1 MTGFLYFNLF
11 LRNYLKQLN
20 KLFEMNMKLKIAFKT
35 VACFVCCIGFNANGQ
50 IVNPSKSIEVYLL
63 IGQSNMAGRGTVDA
77 QSQITSDAIL
87 MLDKTNNWVVAKDP
101 VHFDKPSAGVGPAI
115 SFARTMLKDKK
126 NSQIGLIPCAWGG
139 SPIKVWQ
146 PGAKYFENFPYDEA
160 IQRAKIAIQK
170 GVLKGILWHQGE
182 SDNDPKKAEVYL
194 EKLKT
199 LIVNLRRDL
208 NAPNL
213 PFVAGEIG
221 YFNKENYINE
231 IISKL
236 PAAVENTAVVSA
248 KDLTDRGDHL
258 HFDTASARELGK
270 RYAAAMKKL
279 EQKPS
284 DVTVIKRTQKPS
296 KESGKPTVVL
306 TFDDAEITHYN
317 NVAPLLLKYGFDATF
332 FVCDF
337 PIKKAGEEKEFM
349 SWKQIRELHK
359 KGFEIG
365 NHTGHHKNL
374 TKLSPEDIKKEVS
387 YIDEKCK
394 EFGIPKPIALAYPGN
409 RYDTIS
415 QRVLKEMGYRFAR
428 TGGAKYYKVNE
439 DSKLAIPS
447 YTVISSDKYKTR
459 TMKALK
465 DLKGE
470 EVLVLTFHGVPD
482 ILHPD
487 YSTSIDFLK
496 EILQYLK
503 ENNIRVM
510 AMKNL

>member
-1 MTGFLYFNLF
+1 
-11 LRNYLKQLN
+11 
-20 KLFEMNMKLKIAFKT
+20 MKLKIVSKIMLSL
-35 VACFVCCIGFNANGQ
+35 VCCVGFNTHSQTA
-50 IVNPSKSIEVYLL
+50 NPSKQMEVYLL

-77 QSQITSDAIL
+77 QSQLASDAVL
-87 MLDKTNNWVVAKDP
+87 MLDKANNWVVAKDP
-101 VHFDKPSAGVGPAI
+101 VHFDRASAGVGPAI
-115 SFARTMLKDKK
+115 SFAQTMLQDKK

-146 PGAKYFENFPYDEA
+146 PGAKYFDNFPYDEA
-160 IQRAKIAIQK
+160 IQRAKIAMQK

-182 SDNDPKKAEVYL
+182 SDNDPKKAEVYF

-199 LIVNLRRDL
+199 LVGNLRRDL

-221 YFNKENYINE
+221 YFNKENHINA
-231 IISKL
+231 IINKL
-236 PAAVENTAVVSA
+236 PAALENTAVVSA

-258 HFDTASARELGK
+258 HFDTPSARELGK
-270 RYAAAMKKL
+270 RYATAMQKL

-284 DVTVIKRTQKPS
+284 
-296 KESGKPTVVL
+296 KESRKPTVVL

-317 NVAPLLLKYGFDATF
+317 NVAPLLLEYGFNATF
-332 FVCDF
+332 FVCEF
-337 PIKKAGEEKEFM
+337 PIKNPGEEKEYM
-349 SWKQIRELHK
+349 NWSQIRELHK

-374 TKLSPEDIKKEVS
+374 TKLSPEDIKKEVG

-394 EFGIPKPIALAYPGN
+394 AFGIPKPISFAYPGN
-409 RYDTIS
+409 RHDTIS
-415 QRVLKEMGYRFAR
+415 QRVLKEMGYQFAR
-428 TGGAKYYKVNE
+428 AGGAKNYNVNQ

-447 YTVISSDKYKTR
+447 YTVISSDKYKER
-459 TMKALK
+459 TMKALQ

-470 EVLVLTFHGVPD
+470 DVLVLTFHGVPD
-482 ILHPD
+482 IIDPD

-503 ENNIRVM
+503 EKKIKVI

>member
-1 MTGFLYFNLF
+1 
-11 LRNYLKQLN
+11 
-20 KLFEMNMKLKIAFKT
+20 MKFIIAIQT
-35 VACFVCCIGFNANGQ
+35 LLCFVCCIGFNAHSQ
-50 IVNPSKSIEVYLL
+50 TVVPTKSLEVYLL
-63 IGQSNMAGRGTVDA
+63 VGQSNMAGRGMVDA
-77 QSQITSDAIL
+77 QSQTTSESIL
-87 MLDKTNNWVVAKDP
+87 MLDKTNNWVLAKDP
-101 VHFDKPSAGVGPAI
+101 LHSDRASAGVGPGI
-115 SFARTMLKDKK
+115 SFAQALLADHKK
-126 NSQIGLIPCAWGG
+126 SQIGLIPCAWGG

-160 IQRAKIAIQK
+160 IQRAKIALQK

-182 SDNDPKKAEVYL
+182 SDNDPKKAEAYL

-199 LIVNLRRDL
+199 LVGNLRRDL

-221 YFNKENYINE
+221 YFNKENFINA
-231 IISKL
+231 IINKL
-236 PAAVENTAVVSA
+236 AGELENTAVVSA

-270 RYAAAMKKL
+270 RYAAAMMKL
-279 EQKPS
+279 Q
-284 DVTVIKRTQKPS
+284 QKPS
-296 KESGKPTVVL
+296 KKTNQPTVVL

-317 NVAPLLLKYGFDATF
+317 NVAPLLSKYGFNATF
-332 FVCDF
+332 FVCEF
-337 PIKKAGEEKEFM
+337 PIKNPGDEKEYM
-349 SWKQIRELHK
+349 NWNQIRELHK

-374 TKLSPEDIKKEVS
+374 TKLSPEDIKKEVG

-394 EFGIPKPIALAYPGN
+394 AFGIPKPISFAYPGN
-409 RYDTIS
+409 RHDTIS
-415 QRVLKEMGYRFAR
+415 QRVLKEMSYQFAR
-428 TGGAKYYKVNE
+428 AGGAQNYKVNE

-447 YTVISSDKYKTR
+447 YTVISSDKYKVR
-459 TMKALK
+459 TMKALQ

-470 EVLVLTFHGVPD
+470 DVLVLNFHGVPD
-482 ILHPD
+482 ILDPD

-503 ENNIRVM
+503 EKNFRVI

>member
-1 MTGFLYFNLF
+1 
-11 LRNYLKQLN
+11 
-20 KLFEMNMKLKIAFKT
+20 MKLKIVFKT
-35 VACFVCCIGFNANGQ
+35 IMCFVCCVGFNANGQ
-50 IVNPSKSIEVYLL
+50 TVNPSKQMEVYLL
-63 IGQSNMAGRGTVDA
+63 IGQSNMAGRGTVDV
-77 QSQITSDAIL
+77 QSRIASDAIL
-87 MLDKTNNWVVAKDP
+87 MLDKTNNWVAAKDP

-115 SFARTMLKDKK
+115 SFAQTMLQGNQD
-126 NSQIGLIPCAWGG
+126 SQIGLIPCAWGG

-146 PGAKYFENFPYDEA
+146 PGAQYFENFPYDEA
-160 IQRAKIAIQK
+160 IARAKIAMQK

-182 SDNDPKKAEVYL
+182 SDNDPKKAEAYL

-199 LIVNLRRDL
+199 LVGNLRRDL

-221 YFNKENYINE
+221 YFNKENHINE
-231 IISKL
+231 ITNKL
-236 PAAVENTAVVSA
+236 PDEVEFTAVVSA

-270 RYAAAMKKL
+270 RYAAAMLKLQQQSSKKTN
-279 EQKPS
+279 Q
-284 DVTVIKRTQKPS
+284 
-296 KESGKPTVVL
+296 PTVVL

-317 NVAPLLLKYGFDATF
+317 NVAPLLLKHGFNATF
-332 FVCDF
+332 FVCEF
-337 PIKKAGEEKEFM
+337 PIKNPGDEKEYM
-349 SWKQIRELHK
+349 NWNQIRELHK

-374 TKLSPEDIKKEVS
+374 TKLSPEEIKKEVG

-394 EFGIPKPIALAYPGN
+394 EFGIPKPISFAYPGN
-409 RYDTIS
+409 RHDTIS
-415 QRVLKEMGYRFAR
+415 QRVLKEMGYQFAR
-428 TGGAKYYKVNE
+428 AGGAQYYKVNE

-447 YTVISSDKYKTR
+447 YTVISSDKYKER
-459 TMKALK
+459 TMKALQ

-470 EVLVLTFHGVPD
+470 DILVLTFHGVPD
-482 ILHPD
+482 ILDPD

-503 ENNIRVM
+503 EKKIKVI